1 MSLLIRPE
9 PFTREVDRLF
19 DRLFDAPASGQR
31 WMPAMDLIEVEDQYL
46 LKADLP
52 GMSEEHV
59 SIEVDHGVLTVSG
72 ERRAE
77 HEQREKGWH
86 RIERSFG
93 QFQRQLTLPDGIDAD
108 AVSAE
113 FDRGVL
119 TVRIPKPERVKP
131 RRIEIGH
138 AGNGDGRRA
147 VGGNSEAV
155 EGTAEEK

>member
-19 DRLFDAPASGQR
+19 SGLFDAPAAQR
-31 WMPAMDLIEVEDQYL
+31 WVPAMDLTEAEDHYV

-52 GMSEEHV
+52 GLSEEDV
-59 SIEVDHGVLTVSG
+59 SIEVDQGVLTVAG

-93 QFQRQLTLPDGIDAD
+93 RFQRQLTLPEGVDPDT
-108 AVSAE
+108 VSAD

-131 RRIEIGH
+131 RRIAIGGTN
-138 AGNGDGRRA
+138 GNGRP
-147 VGGNSEAV
+147 AV
-155 EGTAEEK
+155 EGTAEEKTG